1 MSQANP
7 ISVALE
13 SGQTLAGTAAAS
25 RFGWTTA
32 RTSRLMAVMRWAAW
46 TICATLAFA
55 FLWQPVGV
63 GAQLALGIAVIVA
76 MTLIRSAG
84 NRRFMRWTFLA
95 LGSFIVL
102 RYVYWRATQT
112 LPDVDDVAGF
122 TFGTLLALA
131 ELYCAFVL
139 AVSLT
144 INADPL
150 ERGDAPCAPGPQLPD
165 IDVFIPSYDEDPSI
179 LAMTI
184 AAARSMDYPPEKLK
198 VWLLDD
204 GGTDQKCADPDEI
217 KAGRA
222 RARRSAL

>member
-1 MSQANP
+1 MIHANP
-7 ISVALE
+7 R
-13 SGQTLAGTAAAS
+13 TLALDAVRTLQESTAS
-25 RFGWTTA
+25 RVGWTA
-32 RTSRLMAVMRWAAW
+32 VRTSEIMSGLRWGAWITCAA
-46 TICATLAFA
+46 LAFA

-63 GAQLALGIAVIVA
+63 GAQLALGVAVIVA

-84 NRRFMRWTFLA
+84 SGRFMRWTFLA
-95 LGSFIVL
+95 LGSFIIL

-112 LPDVDDVAGF
+112 LPDIDDAVGF

-131 ELYCAFVL
+131 ELYLAFVL

-150 ERGDAPCAPGPQLPD
+150 ERGDAPCAPDSQLPD
-165 IDVFIPSYDEDPSI
+165 VDVFIPSYDEDPSI

-198 VWLLDD
+198 VWLLD
-204 GGTDQKCADPDEI
+204 
-217 KAGRA
+217 
-222 RARRSAL
+222 